1 MILNLLDILM
11 LAPRIVYGQSNFE
24 SCLILKIPIK
34 IAFQNES
41 LKKIIILRPQPLTG
55 WEDGFIFIIRI

>member
-1 MILNLLDILM
+1 M